1 MRLLNL
7 LLCIVVLGATAQTKK
22 VTESVVLNGQS
33 NLDLEF
39 AFADDITFK
48 TWDKN
53 EVLVEVSVNIQDGKY
68 NDIFTLTS
76 DKSSSTISIEMDR
89 EMWKKIPK
97 SDRNNNCNW
106 SADLNYTV
114 YAPGKMKISANT
126 ISGDYLLTYAGATME
141 LKTISGEIDLTV
153 PSKLGLDCK
162 AKTISGEVYS
172 DIDIKFPY
180 GKEGL
185 RQIVGQNVRG
195 RIGNG
200 GEESKFETISGNIY
214 LRKG

>member
-7 LLCIVVLGATAQTKK
+7 ILCMVVLGATTQTKK

-39 AFADDITFK
+39 TFADDITFK

-53 EVLVEVSVNIQDGKY
+53 EVYVEVSVNIQDGKY
-68 NDIFTLTS
+68 NDIFTLET

-106 SADLNYTV
+106 GTELNYTV
-114 YAPGKMKISANT
+114 YAPKNMKIFANT
-126 ISGDYLLTYAGATME
+126 ISGDYLLTYTGAKME
-141 LKTISGEIDLTV
+141 LKTISGEIDLTI
-153 PSKLGLDCK
+153 PPTLGLDFK

-172 DIDIKFPY
+172 DIDVKFPY

-185 RQIVGQNVRG
+185 RQIVGSNVRG
-195 RIGNG
+195 RIGTG
-200 GEESKFETISGNIY
+200 GDESRFETISGNIY